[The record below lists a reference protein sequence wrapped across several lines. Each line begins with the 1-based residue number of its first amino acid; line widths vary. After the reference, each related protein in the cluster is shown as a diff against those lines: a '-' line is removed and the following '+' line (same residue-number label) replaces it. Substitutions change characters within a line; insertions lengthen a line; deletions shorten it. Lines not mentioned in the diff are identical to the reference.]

1 MNTKDYANSGYY
13 PLELALLQG
22 ESRVFKQLLLL
33 GGNSFDNW
41 ENKKFE
47 ICTEEDTSEFLPSLS
62 SSSSSL
68 PTPSFSPLSSSSSP
82 LIPPTLSSSST
93 PPPFTLLMNKSS
105 RNILHTAVIG
115 GQISSLNYLLK
126 WIYETETDGK
136 TVKNEVIIRGEKEI
150 SIYTPKENIESNA
163 NKGKSKN
170 DSEKVE
176 QNTNSPSLS
185 RLLGGQDGDGRTPL
199 ELAEH
204 LNKVLRDSI
213 LLLV

>member
-1 MNTKDYANSGYY
+1 MNTKDSANSGHY

-33 GGNSFDNW
+33 GGNSFNNW
-41 ENKKFE
+41 ENKKVE
-47 ICTEEDTSEFLPSLS
+47 ISTEENSSKCLPSL

-82 LIPPTLSSSST
+82 LIPP
-93 PPPFTLLMNKSS
+93 PPFALLVNKFS

-136 TVKNEVIIRGEKEI
+136 TVKNGEIIRGEKEI
-150 SIYTPKENIESNA
+150 SNYTPKENKESDESNE
-163 NKGKSKN
+163 NEGKSKN
-170 DSEKVE
+170 NSEKVE
-176 QNTNSPSLS
+176 QNTHSPSLS
-185 RLLGGQDGDGRTPL
+185 RLLGGRDGDGRTPL

-204 LNKVLRDSI
+204 LNKV
-213 LLLV
+213 

>member
-1 MNTKDYANSGYY
+1 
-13 PLELALLQG
+13 
-22 ESRVFKQLLLL
+22 
-33 GGNSFDNW
+33 
-41 ENKKFE
+41 
-47 ICTEEDTSEFLPSLS
+47 
-62 SSSSSL
+62 
-68 PTPSFSPLSSSSSP
+68 
-82 LIPPTLSSSST
+82 
-93 PPPFTLLMNKSS
+93 
-105 RNILHTAVIG
+105 VIG

-136 TVKNEVIIRGEKEI
+136 TVKNDVIIRGEKEI

-213 LLLV
+213 LLLVQQKFDFMTFYAIFYFL